1 MHNCKHATY
10 VTSAS
15 RLVRAGL
22 THKCRAPPPS
32 LPPPSLT
39 PSFRPYLD
47 VPLSVTQG
55 RQAQLISHLGGVH
68 GLGQILLVGE
78 DQEDGVPELVFVQ
91 HPVQFVAR

>member
-1 MHNCKHATY
+1 MPP
-10 VTSAS
+10 TSL
-15 RLVRAGL
+15 RLLFSYAQDL
-22 THKCRAPPPS
+22 HINAEHPPPPS
-32 LPPPSLT
+32 LPHSLT
-39 PSFRPYLD
+39 PSFRPYLN